1 MQYNRGCVKQ
11 TGAKQMTAR
20 IEIVEGVYKIRG
32 VDTSVAGY
40 SFDLVEGYKDGA
52 TGGYVTVDGASVMP
66 AGSLP
71 FPPRS
76 IRIRCNGVQ
85 SYTIVSGEVP
95 ARQPEGVSM
104 LQALKKPSKNAVEV
118 TDFTQVKVS
127 DAVVAHETDE
137 EIIERTRLRF
147 EILKDMTKAVKGG
160 DVRAMIV
167 TGPPGVGKSFGVE
180 EVLAKDD
187 LFNTLG
193 ERKPKYE
200 IVKGAMSPIGLY
212 RKLYEFSDNKSIIVF
227 DDCDSILLDDVALNI
242 LKAALDSSKK
252 RTISWNTDSRLL
264 RSEGI
269 PDRFDFK
276 GGAIFITNLKF
287 ENVRS
292 KKLQEH
298 LAALESRCHYI
309 DLRMDTDR
317 EKVLRIKQIVKDGML
332 NDYDIPDT
340 AKDEVVDFIEEN
352 RATMR
357 ELSLRTVLKVAD
369 LRKSFPNNWQ
379 NMAKVTVMKGAR

>member
-1 MQYNRGCVKQ
+1 MYITFTEGWYNIKGQPTNV
-11 TGAKQMTAR
+11 GGMTF
-20 IEIVEGVYKIRG
+20 K
-32 VDTSVAGY
+32 
-40 SFDLVEGYKDGA
+40 LVEDYKVSKSGE
-52 TGGYVTVDGASVMP
+52 GYVTVEGGGQP
-66 AGSLP
+66 G
-71 FPPRS
+71 FPDRS
-76 IRIRCNGVQ
+76 IRIKCRQGDYNVAGSAKPIPQGV
-85 SYTIVSGEVP
+85 T
-95 ARQPEGVSM
+95 M
-104 LQALKKPSKNAVEV
+104 LQALKKPAKGSEV
-118 TDFTQVKVS
+118 TDFTQAKVS
-127 DAVVAHETDE
+127 DEAVAHETDE

-180 EVLAKDD
+180 EVLSKDD
-187 LFNTLG
+187 LFDVMG
-193 ERKPKYE
+193 QRKPKYE
-200 IVKGAMSPIGLY
+200 IVKGAMSAIGLY
-212 RKLYEFSDNKSIIVF
+212 SKLYKFSDAKNILVF
-227 DDCDSILLDDVALNI
+227 DDCDSILLDDISLNI

-252 RTISWNTDSRLL
+252 RTISWNTDSRIL

-269 PDRFDFK
+269 PDKFEFK

-317 EKVLRIKQIVKDGML
+317 EKVLRIEQIVKDGML
-332 NDYDIPDT
+332 DSYELEQV
-340 AKDEVVDFIEEN
+340 AKDEVVDFIKDN

-369 LRKSFPNNWQ
+369 LRKSFPTNWQ
-379 NMAKVTVMKGAR
+379 NMAKVTVMKGAY